1 MLRAMNDTSP
11 QAQAV
16 MDALLRAAS
25 PGRGAAMAFA
35 LTEATVRWSRNA
47 VRESM
52 PGASE
57 QEVLLRWVR
66 LTYGA
71 EIEARLRRDGRKLGG

>member
-25 PGRGAAMAFA
+25 PNDGDGSQ
-35 LTEATVRWSRNA
+35 LQVR
-47 VRESM
+47 V
-52 PGASE
+52 
-57 QEVLLRWVR
+57 
-66 LTYGA
+66 
-71 EIEARLRRDGRKLGG
+71 D

>member
-1 MLRAMNDTSP
+1 MNDTSP

-16 MDALLRAAS
+16 MDELLRAAS
-25 PGRGAAMAFA
+25 PARRASMAFA
-35 LTEATVRWSRNA
+35 LTEATIRWSRNA

-66 LTYGA
+66 LT
-71 EIEARLRRDGRKLGG
+71 

>member
-1 MLRAMNDTSP
+1 MNDTNP
-11 QAQAV
+11 KAQAV

-25 PGRGAAMAFA
+25 PARRASMSFA
-35 LTEATVRWSRNA
+35 LTEATIRWSRNA

-66 LTYGA
+66 LTYGP
-71 EIEARLRRDGRKLGG
+71 EIEARLRKDGRKLGG

>member
-1 MLRAMNDTSP
+1 MSDTSP
-11 QAQAV
+11 QAQAEV
-16 MDALLRAAS
+16 DALLRAAS
-25 PGRGAAMAFA
+25 PARRASMAFA

-47 VRESM
+47 VRASM

-57 QEVLLRWVR
+57 QEILLRWVR

-71 EIEARLRRDGRKLGG
+71 EIEAMLRKDGRKLGG

>member
-25 PGRGAAMAFA
+25 
-35 LTEATVRWSRNA
+35 TTTATAVNSRSA
-47 VRESM
+47 
-52 PGASE
+52 
-57 QEVLLRWVR
+57 
-66 LTYGA
+66 
-71 EIEARLRRDGRKLGG
+71 